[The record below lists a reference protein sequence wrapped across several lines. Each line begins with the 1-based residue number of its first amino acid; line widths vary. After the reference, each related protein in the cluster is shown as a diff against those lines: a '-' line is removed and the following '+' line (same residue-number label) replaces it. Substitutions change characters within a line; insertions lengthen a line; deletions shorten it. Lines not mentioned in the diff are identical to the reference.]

1 MSFKIEIEIEP
12 GATKTVEKTVT
23 TPARLY
29 FKIHS
34 AYSLPRDEFSVHVDG
49 FNLTWSPQR
58 SLWLSKWCEEGR
70 TLYICTDGYIDE
82 IGNLLDVVHSNT
94 IRKAFTQLAQ
104 KFEPY
109 YDRLET
115 EDFADSPQDTVD
127 LLLAPVWGATCHA
140 YFAIVPASQKS
151 VTETL
156 AEPDDIYFNIVGIDP
171 RSFDSVSSVSVPVT
185 SYSDFDLVLELDP
198 FEEPRYYQRSQ
209 VFCINSFGWLSD
221 MLTSYDTLEHI
232 NVFRKHFSDA
242 EIENAFKAFAVAII
256 EQYTQQ
262 QAIDATRQR
271 KPPPSKP
278 KTWIASASTTLEL
291 VKKSK

>member
-1 MSFKIEIEIEP
+1 MSFKVEIEIQP

-34 AYSLPRDEFSVHVDG
+34 AYGLPRDEFSVHVDG

-94 IRKAFTQLAQ
+94 IRKAFTQLAG
-104 KFEPY
+104 KFESY

-115 EDFADSPQDTVD
+115 EDFADCPRDAVD

-140 YFAIVPASQKS
+140 YFAIVPASQES
-151 VTETL
+151 VTEML

-171 RSFDSVSSVSVPVT
+171 RRVDSVSVQVT
-185 SYSDFDLVLELDP
+185 DLVLELDP
-198 FEEPRYYQRSQ
+198 FEEVPGYSQRSQ
-209 VFCINSFGWLSD
+209 VFCIDSFGWLSD
-221 MLTSYDTLEHI
+221 MLTSCNALDI

-262 QAIDATRQR
+262 QAQAIDATRQS

-291 VKKSK
+291 VKKPE